1 MKKSN
6 IIILI
11 SALLV
16 FTSCLF
22 EQKDIFDK
30 TPAERMEGYLNEY
43 QELLESSENGWILEY
58 YPDSYLSYGG
68 YVYFLT
74 FNEGEVSVQ
83 FQMAADVS
91 KEITSLYKMTPDDG
105 PVLSFDTYNAYLH
118 YFATPSSGEANYQGK
133 RGDTEFKIMGKSD
146 DESEIYLVGR
156 KSGNPCKLVRNDE
169 YDATEYLTACNAIKN
184 ELNYKTIVS
193 FEFQVGDAKGE
204 AERGGE
210 MELNNYFYF
219 GYPEDGV
226 MDSEDEVLIEGEFP
240 FCTTPDGIKLFK
252 PVEIDGSEYDYFY
265 YDGENNRFIAEDEY
279 VSLNMV
285 YTPISQQFADAE
297 WYITKENLSPAAAAI
312 FSEVETTLASS
323 SDAIEYLAFGMGLSG
338 SKKYG
343 LEFQCTKGKGT
354 FEYKANVKADDKLGL
369 KYTMN
374 NDGDAKTYLTK
385 MLKLIDCFGRS
396 AEKTFTVE
404 TDNFKL
410 PTWIKLTDASNTAI
424 SIKFVKG
431 KIAYN

>member
-1 MKKSN
+1 MKKST
-6 IIILI
+6 ILILI
-11 SALLV
+11 SSLLA

-22 EQKDIFDK
+22 EQKEAFDK
-30 TPAERMEGYLNEY
+30 TPAERMEGYLSEY
-43 QELLESSENGWILEY
+43 QELLESSADGWILEY
-58 YPDSYLSYGG
+58 YPNSDLTYGG

-105 PVLSFDTYNAYLH
+105 PILSFDTYNAYLH
-118 YFATPSSGEANYQGK
+118 YFATPSSSEYQGK
-133 RGDTEFKIMGKSD
+133 RGDTEFKIMGKSE

-169 YDATEYLTACNAIKN
+169 YDATEYLTACIAIKN

-204 AERGGE
+204 AEKGGK
-210 MELNNYFYF
+210 MDLSNYFYF
-219 GYPEDGV
+219 GYPEDGT
-226 MDSEDEVLIEGEFP
+226 MDSESEVLIEGGFP
-240 FCTTPDGIKLFK
+240 FCTTPDGIRLFK
-252 PVEIDGSEYDYFY
+252 PIEIEGSEYDYFY
-265 YDGENNRFIAEDEY
+265 FDAQNNKFVTEDEY
-279 VSLNMV
+279 VSINMI
-285 YTPISQQFADAE
+285 YTPISQQFTEAE
-297 WYITKENLSPAAAAI
+297 WYITKSNLSPAAAAI

-323 SDAIEYLAFGMGLSG
+323 SDAIEYIAFGTGLSG
-338 SKKYG
+338 STKYG
-343 LEFQCTKGKGT
+343 LEFQCTNGKGT
-354 FEYKANVKADDKLGL
+354 FEYNTTIKADNKLGL
-369 KYTMN
+369 KYTMT

-385 MLKLIDCFGRS
+385 LLKLIDCFGRS

-404 TDNFKL
+404 TDNLKS

-431 KIAYN
+431 KVAYN